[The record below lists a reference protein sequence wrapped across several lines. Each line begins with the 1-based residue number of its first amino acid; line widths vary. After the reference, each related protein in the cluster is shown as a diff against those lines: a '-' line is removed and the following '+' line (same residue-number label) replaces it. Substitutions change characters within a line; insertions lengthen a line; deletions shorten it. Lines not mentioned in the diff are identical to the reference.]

1 MVPVRGTSLPEL
13 SASRMEL
20 QELPRHHAQD
30 APSKTLQ
37 DSAEE
42 PIQKTQGQLRKAKS
56 TAENPSNDLPQRSAS
71 TRRLRSTCSNIIMTP
86 RPTKN
91 PILRFLILLSPQKW
105 WARNISLVVEHT
117 SSGPRGGD
125 PRDYLALERTFLS
138 WVRTATTLVSFG
150 VIITQLFVFKKV
162 DVRKGS
168 VLGAFTSA
176 GGILV
181 VLIGCVRYFK
191 QQQHLTHGNATSAG
205 WEIMAL
211 LIILVAILLV
221 VLVVVLVQA

>member
-1 MVPVRGTSLPEL
+1 
-13 SASRMEL
+13 MEL
-20 QELPRHHAQD
+20 QELQRHYPQD
-30 APSKTLQ
+30 SPGKTLES
-37 DSAEE
+37 SAEE
-42 PIQKTQGQLRKAKS
+42 PGQFRDAKF
-56 TAENPSNDLPQRSAS
+56 TAESPPKVSPQRIAS
-71 TRRLRSTCSNIIMTP
+71 TRRLRSPSSNIITTL

-91 PILRFLILLSPQKW
+91 PFLRFLILLSPQKW

-138 WVRTATTLVSFG
+138 WIRTATALISFG
-150 VIITQLFVFKKV
+150 IVITQLFVFKKV

-176 GGILV
+176 GGILI

-191 QQQHLTHGNATSAG
+191 QQKHLTHGIATSAG

-211 LIILVAILLV
+211 LIILAAILLV

>member
-1 MVPVRGTSLPEL
+1 
-13 SASRMEL
+13 MEL
-20 QELPRHHAQD
+20 QELPRHRPQD
-30 APSKTLQ
+30 IASKPLEGL
-37 DSAEE
+37 AEE
-42 PIQKTQGQLRKAKS
+42 PIQTTEGQLRKPRS
-56 TAENPSNDLPQRSAS
+56 TAESLSNESHQRSAS
-71 TRRLRSTCSNIIMTP
+71 TKRCSNIISTP

-138 WVRTATTLVSFG
+138 WIRTATTLISFG
-150 VIITQLFVFKKV
+150 VVITQLFVFKKV

-168 VLGAFTSA
+168 ILGAFTSA
-176 GGILV
+176 GGILI
-181 VLIGCVRYFK
+181 VLIGCVRYLK
-191 QQQHLTHGNATSAG
+191 QQKHLTHGNTTSAG

-211 LIILVAILLV
+211 LILLAAILLV
-221 VLVVVLVQA
+221 VFVVVLVQA

>member
-1 MVPVRGTSLPEL
+1 
-13 SASRMEL
+13 MEL
-20 QELPRHHAQD
+20 QELPRHHPQD
-30 APSKTLQ
+30 SRGKTLES
-37 DSAEE
+37 SAEE
-42 PIQKTQGQLRKAKS
+42 SIQDSGGQFREAQS
-56 TAENPSNDLPQRSAS
+56 TAESRANLSHHRSPSSRS
-71 TRRLRSTCSNIIMTP
+71 LRSPCSNIITTP

-91 PILRFLILLSPQKW
+91 PILRLLILLSPQKW

-138 WVRTATTLVSFG
+138 WIRTAVALISFG
-150 VIITQLFVFKKV
+150 VVITQLFVFKKV

-168 VLGAFTSA
+168 VLGIITSA

-191 QQQHLTHGNATSAG
+191 QQKQLTHGNATSAG
-205 WEIMAL
+205 WEIIAL
-211 LIILVAILLV
+211 LVILAAILLV
-221 VLVVVLVQA
+221 VLVVVIIQA

>member
-1 MVPVRGTSLPEL
+1 
-13 SASRMEL
+13 MEL
-20 QELPRHHAQD
+20 QDLPRNIQQSPPGKNLESSANEPNQD
-30 APSKTLQ
+30 Q
-37 DSAEE
+37 DSGAQSHQVMSGSDE
-42 PIQKTQGQLRKAKS
+42 S
-56 TAENPSNDLPQRSAS
+56 HSNLSDQRRAF
-71 TRRLRSTCSNIIMTP
+71 TRRSRSPCSNIITTP

-91 PILRFLILLSPQKW
+91 PVLRTFIQLTPQQW

-138 WVRTATTLVSFG
+138 WIRTATALVSFG
-150 VIITQLFVFKKV
+150 VVITQLFVFKKV

-168 VLGAFTSA
+168 VFGAFSSA
-176 GGILV
+176 GGILI

-191 QQQHLTHGNATSAG
+191 QQKHLTFGIATSAG

-211 LIILVAILLV
+211 LIILAAILLV

>member
-1 MVPVRGTSLPEL
+1 
-13 SASRMEL
+13 MEL
-20 QELPRHHAQD
+20 QELSRHHPQD
-30 APSKTLQ
+30 APGKTLEG
-37 DSAEE
+37 SAEE
-42 PIQKTQGQLRKAKS
+42 PIQKTKRQLRKPNS
-56 TAENPSNDLPQRSAS
+56 TAESPSNESHQRSAS
-71 TRRLRSTCSNIIMTP
+71 ARRLRSTCSNIITTP

-138 WVRTATTLVSFG
+138 WVRTATALISFG
-150 VIITQLFVFKKV
+150 VVITQLFVFNKV

-176 GGILV
+176 GGILI
-181 VLIGCVRYFK
+181 VLIGCLRYFK
-191 QQQHLTHGNATSAG
+191 QQKHLTRGNATSAG

-211 LIILVAILLV
+211 LIILAVILLV
-221 VLVVVLVQA
+221 VFVVVLVQA

>member
-1 MVPVRGTSLPEL
+1 
-13 SASRMEL
+13 MEL
-20 QELPRHHAQD
+20 QDFPRH
-30 APSKTLQ
+30 LQ
-37 DSAEE
+37 QHSPGKNLLESSANE
-42 PIQKTQGQLRKAKS
+42 PPIHRSGGQSPEVKS
-56 TAENPSNDLPQRSAS
+56 TAESRSNLSHQCSSS
-71 TRRLRSTCSNIIMTP
+71 TRRPQSPCSNIVTTP

-138 WVRTATTLVSFG
+138 WIRTAAALVTFG
-150 VIITQLFVFKKV
+150 VVITQLFVLKKV

-168 VLGAFTSA
+168 ILGAFTSA
-176 GGILV
+176 GGISI

-191 QQQHLTHGNATSAG
+191 QQKHLTHGNSSSAG

-211 LIILVAILLV
+211 LIVLAAMMLV

>member
-1 MVPVRGTSLPEL
+1 
-13 SASRMEL
+13 MEL
-20 QELPRHHAQD
+20 QDLPRHLQHSPPGENLESSVNEPNQD
-30 APSKTLQ
+30 Q
-37 DSAEE
+37 DSGE
-42 PIQKTQGQLRKAKS
+42 QSRQVKS
-56 TAENPSNDLPQRSAS
+56 RSDESCSNLSDQCRAF
-71 TRRLRSTCSNIIMTP
+71 TRRSQSPCSNIITTP

-91 PILRFLILLSPQKW
+91 PVLRTLIQLTPQQW

-138 WVRTATTLVSFG
+138 WIRTATALVSFG
-150 VIITQLFVFKKV
+150 VVITQLFVFKKV

-168 VLGAFTSA
+168 VLGAFSSA
-176 GGILV
+176 GGILI

-191 QQQHLTHGNATSAG
+191 QQKHLTLGNATSAG

-211 LIILVAILLV
+211 LIILAAILLV

>member
-1 MVPVRGTSLPEL
+1 
-13 SASRMEL
+13 MEL
-20 QELPRHHAQD
+20 QELPRD
-30 APSKTLQ
+30 LQ
-37 DSAEE
+37 HSPGKNLESSANE
-42 PIQKTQGQLRKAKS
+42 PIQEDSVGQIRKVKS
-56 TAENPSNDLPQRSAS
+56 TAAESRSNLSHQCHNVVSAS
-71 TRRLRSTCSNIIMTP
+71 SKRPRSPSSNIVTTP

-138 WVRTATTLVSFG
+138 WIRTATALVSFG
-150 VIITQLFVFKKV
+150 VVITQLFVFKKV

-168 VLGAFTSA
+168 VLGGFTSA
-176 GGILV
+176 GGILI
-181 VLIGCVRYFK
+181 VLIGCLRYFK
-191 QQQHLTHGNATSAG
+191 QQKHLTHGNATSAG
-205 WEIMAL
+205 WEIVAL
-211 LIILVAILLV
+211 LILLAAILLV

>member
-1 MVPVRGTSLPEL
+1 MP
-13 SASRMEL
+13 SRMEL
-20 QELPRHHAQD
+20 QELPSHLQHSPGKNLESSANE
-30 APSKTLQ
+30 PILQ
-37 DSAEE
+37 D
-42 PIQKTQGQLRKAKS
+42 PGGQLFREVKS
-56 TAENPSNDLPQRSAS
+56 TAESRSNLSNQCSAS
-71 TRRLRSTCSNIIMTP
+71 TKRPRSPSSNIVTTP

-138 WVRTATTLVSFG
+138 WIRTATALVSFG
-150 VIITQLFVFKKV
+150 VVITQLFVFKKV

-168 VLGAFTSA
+168 VLGGFTSA
-176 GGILV
+176 GGILIA
-181 VLIGCVRYFK
+181 LIGCVRYFK
-191 QQQHLTHGNATSAG
+191 QQKHLTHGNATSAG

-211 LIILVAILLV
+211 LIILAAILLV